1 MKNLKNVKQRDYY
14 LPPKIMM
21 GIKSKQVFRM
31 LMNAF
36 TNKNVNTEFADSF
49 PPPLGTLT
57 SVDKI
62 PSQDL
67 SSLNQC

>member
-1 MKNLKNVKQRDYY
+1 
-14 LPPKIMM
+14 
-21 GIKSKQVFRM
+21 
-31 LMNAF
+31 MNAF

-67 SSLNQC
+67 SSLN